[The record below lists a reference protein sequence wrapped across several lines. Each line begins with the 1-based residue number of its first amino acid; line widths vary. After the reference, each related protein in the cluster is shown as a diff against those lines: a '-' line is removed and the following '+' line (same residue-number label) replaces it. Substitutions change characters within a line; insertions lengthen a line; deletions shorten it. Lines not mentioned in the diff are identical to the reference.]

1 MHFLYNLLNIM
12 TPPLNFILG
21 GGGGGGNPHDF
32 LLMDGTDF
40 MLMDGTNFLLMGT

>member
-1 MHFLYNLLNIM
+1 M
-12 TPPLNFILG
+12 TPPLNFVLG

-40 MLMDGTNFLLMGT
+40 LLMDATNFLLMGT